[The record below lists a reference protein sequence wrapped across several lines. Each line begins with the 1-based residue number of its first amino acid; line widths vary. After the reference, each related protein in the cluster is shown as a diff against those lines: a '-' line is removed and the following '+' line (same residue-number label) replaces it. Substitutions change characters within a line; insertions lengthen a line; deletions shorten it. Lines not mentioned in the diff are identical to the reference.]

1 MEGTGDNRWSISDE
15 VGSKVT
21 YETIMQA
28 LCLAWIIPAIGL
40 LWTGFAN
47 IGLRSVAAADLVS
60 SVGRIQAMVVMLAI
74 YTVPLGS
81 IWALRAWPSIH
92 GLAALKSD
100 RWWLRPSV
108 HLISLVV
115 AVVALV
121 AARLLGSNSATASV
135 SASLAGPL
143 VLFGSVAGF
152 NAGLLIPRWLR
163 HAPLH
168 RTFPTVVLSF
178 GVVFQAT
185 LGWQHLVSP
194 GGFMSPLLVVE
205 GLGLTWAAIAATR
218 SIASLKSPISLV
230 SSVPEEELETSS
242 VEAVSQAPALQS
254 LPKAAVGR

>member
-1 MEGTGDNRWSISDE
+1 
-15 VGSKVT
+15 
-21 YETIMQA
+21 MQA

-40 LWTGFAN
+40 VWTGFAN

-74 YTVPLGS
+74 FTVPLGS

-108 HLISLVV
+108 HLVSLVI
-115 AVVALV
+115 ALVALV
-121 AARLLGSNSATASV
+121 AARLLGSSSFPASATGS
-135 SASLAGPL
+135 SSGSFTDSLAGPL
-143 VLFGSVAGF
+143 TLLGSFAGF
-152 NAGLLIPRWLR
+152 HAGLLIPRWIR

-168 RTFPTVVLSF
+168 RTFPTVALSF
-178 GVVFQAT
+178 GAVFQAT